1 MRSFQTLY
9 FTTQRLFQ
17 NESKSIYLENSYGYG
32 HLRQLDEKTSQL
44 NNIQYGEGYS
54 LMVEGD
60 VDIITG
66 DRVFVDSVAY
76 EVKGVKYDSFSSI
89 DIKTALLNK
98 KKL

>member
-9 FTTQRLFQ
+9 FTTKRLLQ
-17 NESKSIYLENSYGYG
+17 SDKKSLYIDNSSGYG
-32 HLRQLDEKTSQL
+32 HLKQLDERTSQL
-44 NNIQYGEGYS
+44 NNLQYGEGYS

-60 VDIITG
+60 IDIIVT
-66 DRVFVDSVAY
+66 DRVTIDSVDY

-89 DIKTALLNK
+89 DIKTVLLNK